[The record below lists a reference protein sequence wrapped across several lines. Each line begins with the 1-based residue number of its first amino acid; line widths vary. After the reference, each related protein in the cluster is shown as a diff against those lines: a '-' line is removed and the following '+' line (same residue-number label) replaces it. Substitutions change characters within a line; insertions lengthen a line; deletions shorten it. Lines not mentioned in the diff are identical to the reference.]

1 MQRTPY
7 KISSPEE
14 LQPCKADTEEQE
26 ISISANRND
35 KSLSIFVSDN
45 TWLNKIKKKWSE
57 NPDGWECYG
66 VKDKK
71 GQFVGYIFEAS
82 KKALSIRS
90 GKRNDSD
97 LAILEAKRERMK
109 KLRAKKNA

>member
-14 LQPCKADTEEQE
+14 LQVCKADTEEQE

-35 KSLSIFVSDN
+35 KTLSIFVSDN
-45 TWLNKIKKKWSE
+45 IWLTKIKKKWSE

-71 GQFVGYIFEAS
+71 GNFVGYIFEAS

-97 LAILEAKRERMK
+97 LAILEARREHVK
-109 KLRAKKNA
+109 KLRAKKST